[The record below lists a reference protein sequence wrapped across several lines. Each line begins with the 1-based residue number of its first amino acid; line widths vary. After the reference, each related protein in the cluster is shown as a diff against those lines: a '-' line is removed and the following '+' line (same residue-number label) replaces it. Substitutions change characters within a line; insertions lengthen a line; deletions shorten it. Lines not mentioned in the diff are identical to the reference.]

1 MEPVRM
7 NGGWNEPIGGKAHFD
22 VSLFEMTREKR
33 IELYDKDPIE
43 VLNNMTYQER
53 MEKHGQDYGVY
64 LSIYRKSLE

>member
-1 MEPVRM
+1 
-7 NGGWNEPIGGKAHFD
+7 
-22 VSLFEMTREKR
+22 SLFEMTREKR